1 MVAEPGGNLERA
13 LPMDQQRKVEGTV
26 VQVHDA
32 HHWFRVR
39 YRVPGLAADFYETF
53 KTADPPV
60 RSPWKQGY
68 HYHNTQIMQ
77 ELRNYN

>member
-1 MVAEPGGNLERA
+1 MVAEPGGNLERS

-39 YRVPGLAADFYETF
+39 YRVPGLAVDFYETF
-53 KTADPPV
+53 KTADPPGWL
-60 RSPWKQGY
+60 PWKQG
-68 HYHNTQIMQ
+68 HRSDNSQIMQ

>member
-1 MVAEPGGNLERA
+1 
-13 LPMDQQRKVEGTV
+13 MDQQRKVEGTV

-39 YRVPGLAADFYETF
+39 YRVPGLEADFYETF
-53 KTADPPV
+53 KTADQPV

-68 HYHNTQIMQ
+68 HYHDTQIMQ

>member
-1 MVAEPGGNLERA
+1 
-13 LPMDQQRKVEGTV
+13 MDQQRKVEGTV

-39 YRVPGLAADFYETF
+39 YRVPGLSADFYETF

-60 RSPWKQGY
+60 RSSWKQGY

>member
-1 MVAEPGGNLERA
+1 MVAEPGGNLERS

-39 YRVPGLAADFYETF
+39 YRVPGLTADFYETF

-60 RSPWKQGY
+60 RSP
-68 HYHNTQIMQ
+68 
-77 ELRNYN
+77 